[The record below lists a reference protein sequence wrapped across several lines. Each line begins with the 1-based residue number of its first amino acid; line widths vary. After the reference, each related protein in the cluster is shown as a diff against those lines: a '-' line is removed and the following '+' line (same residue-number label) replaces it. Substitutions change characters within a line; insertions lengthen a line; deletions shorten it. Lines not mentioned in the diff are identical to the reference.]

1 MEGRKPGRPP
11 GSRNKTGRAKT
22 DYNHSDP
29 DTICSRQLSMLE
41 AAQKAMKRDLDR
53 LESGEEKWVDVKTI
67 LALEKLS
74 NAVVRAIDALKKSAD
89 LADELASR
97 LTPEQ
102 LLEAAIKK
110 LEAQDLP
117 TIKYAIKRLRAK
129 REQLAPS
136 AEAVKPADPEDTAAA
151 AIAGLTE

>member
-1 MEGRKPGRPP
+1 MDSRKRGRPP
-11 GSRNKTGRAKT
+11 GSRNKIRGRALS
-22 DYNHSDP
+22 DYAHSDP
-29 DTICSRQLSMLE
+29 DTICARQLTMLE
-41 AAQKAMKRDLDR
+41 AAQKALQRDL
-53 LESGEEKWVDVKTI
+53 EKMVSGEEKWVDVKNI

-74 NAVVRAIDALKKSAD
+74 NAIVRGIEAMKKSAD

-117 TIKYAIKRLRAK
+117 TLKYAIKRLRAK
-129 REQLAPS
+129 RESLMPTAP
-136 AEAVKPADPEDTAAA
+136 AVETDTAAA
-151 AIAGLTE
+151 AIAELA